1 MNNFVVEHL
10 IDYIEDNIKNY
21 QTVRSSFANEVNKRY
36 ETTAIFFERILDMD
50 FNMYLC
56 SSNQFKARKDKL
68 NIITSPE
75 NLTFEDL
82 RINKPEPTSFEIG
95 DICRQM
101 ERQKILTKTSLSTR

>member
-1 MNNFVVEHL
+1 MKL
-10 IDYIEDNIKNY
+10 LQY
-21 QTVRSSFANEVNKRY
+21 
-36 ETTAIFFERILDMD
+36 FFERILDMD

>member
-1 MNNFVVEHL
+1 MKLLQYFLREYW
-10 IDYIEDNIKNY
+10 IWI
-21 QTVRSSFANEVNKRY
+21 
-36 ETTAIFFERILDMD
+36 

-101 ERQKILTKTSLSTR
+101 ERQKFLLRPPYQRDEVIDKKKGICYN